1 LEASEEDLVLA
12 AAGGDDGAFHRLV
25 DRHAPAMFRVAMS
38 LSHNRSDAED
48 LLQETFIGAYRGM
61 KRFAGRSSIRT
72 WLLQILMRQAAKAWH
87 RNRHHRQARSLSA
100 SEAGSESGE
109 TNLQGISTILAR
121 SNASATGL
129 VETRLDV
136 MEVLA
141 KLSPAHRQILILRE
155 IEQMSY
161 QEIAQVLDVP
171 RGTVESRLS
180 RARQEFRAI
189 YVGM

>member
-1 LEASEEDLVLA
+1 
-12 AAGGDDGAFHRLV
+12 
-25 DRHAPAMFRVAMS
+25 
-38 LSHNRSDAED
+38 
-48 LLQETFIGAYRGM
+48 
-61 KRFAGRSSIRT
+61 
-72 WLLQILMRQAAKAWH
+72 
-87 RNRHHRQARSLSA
+87 
-100 SEAGSESGE
+100 
-109 TNLQGISTILAR
+109 LQGISTILAR